1 MNSREQMRRICAWNR
16 RLSQEVKALRDRVA
30 ELETATVRQ
39 SLELEVADTLCA
51 AATREALRARQ
62 P

>member
-1 MNSREQMRRICAWNR
+1 MSQREQVRRICAWNR
-16 RLSQEVKALRDRVA
+16 RLSREVKALRARVA
-30 ELETATVRQ
+30 ELETAAARQ

-51 AATREALRARQ
+51 AATREALSARQ